1 MKPHQRRSTFRH
13 LSRCSLL
20 SVGNSL
26 QALLALILYIYAI
39 LGVEFFHQV
48 AHGEFVTED
57 ANFSSFGFAML
68 TLFRCITGESY
79 NGIMHDVSITEQGSA
94 PGRCYDKDGNCGNPT
109 IAIPYFLSYVVIGS
123 FVMLN
128 VFVAVILDA
137 FAEDAAAE
145 QVEFGPLQIDEFTEV
160 WQRFISGNVEV
171 SAGTPRGI
179 SKVEVHS
186 DSVLPTKHLVS
197 LLKELN
203 APMGFKDARNP
214 PTAGEL
220 MQRVKELNVPDR
232 GGFIGFH
239 DLLQAFAKRSV
250 GEAQLPPADT
260 EIGQAL
266 RDVRDAALSE
276 PIYERVKETKVGGED
291 VSAEKIAAALTVQ
304 AAFRRKQMRKARDGK
319 AAAKQAGTKSRPF
332 ALKRSAQDNLLT
344 LGAAPPVRP
353 KQAAQRHSL
362 ADCLVAGPQGD
373 LSFALPAAA
382 AEIKERGVM
391 FRSWLSRDGDALA
404 WMELRHCTKRWNQS
418 VPLTPAEGSEEER
431 ADTETGEAGPDGATA
446 GGDECAWDE
455 TDAWGGAEEW
465 GDREWGG
472 SSNAWRGAGGAAPHG
487 RNDAQGS
494 GVTEGAQLGACP
506 VRAEEEED
514 EVIEVEESEASWG
527 ADGDVGGGG
536 VPSDS
541 EGDAHS
547 RGMPLIDEPLT
558 RPPLHGMPRSPRGD
572 EDAPPVRPLEP
583 GAPANRASPLE
594 PPGAAPL
601 PSRRASLPQL
611 GSFVARCIAGG
622 AVKLS
627 DVLSAAG
634 STGLAASG
642 APVPADAP
650 PSAQRVLALVA
661 NVVCPGPSKGRRPV
675 CHCPSFAARTS
686 PTFCHPRCSSRCCGS
701 HRSTTQGNT
710 HGPSFCVL

>member
-1 MKPHQRRSTFRH
+1 VEMTLKLMALGPGQYVADAWNLLDGTLVTF
-13 LSRCSLL
+13 SL
-20 SVGNSL
+20 VDHAL
-26 QALLALILYIYAI
+26 QMFEDTGLPVSPTFMRMMRFFRIARLLKLIRVNPGIKRLLATVVVSAPSLANVGVLLLLILYIYAI

-48 AHGEFVTED
+48 AHGEFLTED
-57 ANFSSFGFAML
+57 ANFSGFGFAML

-94 PGRCYDKDGNCGNPT
+94 PGRCYDKDGNCGNPA
-109 IAIPYFLSYVVIGS
+109 IAIPYFLSFVVIGS

-319 AAAKQAGTKSRPF
+319 AAAKLAAEAAAKATAAKAELKAAKLAKSSARPGAG
-332 ALKRSAQDNLLT
+332 A
-344 LGAAPPVRP
+344 GAA
-353 KQAAQRHSL
+353 
-362 ADCLVAGPQGD
+362 AG
-373 LSFALPAAA
+373 
-382 AEIKERGVM
+382 RGG
-391 FRSWLSRDGDALA
+391 RGSAPGG
-404 WMELRHCTKRWNQS
+404 K
-418 VPLTPAEGSEEER
+418 VP
-431 ADTETGEAGPDGATA
+431 
-446 GGDECAWDE
+446 
-455 TDAWGGAEEW
+455 
-465 GDREWGG
+465 
-472 SSNAWRGAGGAAPHG
+472 SSNRG
-487 RNDAQGS
+487 
-494 GVTEGAQLGACP
+494 
-506 VRAEEEED
+506 
-514 EVIEVEESEASWG
+514 
-527 ADGDVGGGG
+527 
-536 VPSDS
+536 
-541 EGDAHS
+541 
-547 RGMPLIDEPLT
+547 
-558 RPPLHGMPRSPRGD
+558 
-572 EDAPPVRPLEP
+572 
-583 GAPANRASPLE
+583 
-594 PPGAAPL
+594 
-601 PSRRASLPQL
+601 
-611 GSFVARCIAGG
+611 
-622 AVKLS
+622 
-627 DVLSAAG
+627 
-634 STGLAASG
+634 
-642 APVPADAP
+642 
-650 PSAQRVLALVA
+650 
-661 NVVCPGPSKGRRPV
+661 GRR
-675 CHCPSFAARTS
+675 
-686 PTFCHPRCSSRCCGS
+686 
-701 HRSTTQGNT
+701 
-710 HGPSFCVL
+710 